1 MNSNLVQRKLFVA
14 LSSVVL
20 LAQPALAATPVAQP
34 AAKPLPTG
42 TMLMPM
48 QPKLDTYE
56 PDAPNQAPKTS
67 GTSSTQQQ
75 LIESEN
81 NNASSTVAESDPN
94 ELKPAPE
101 NVSAESG
108 FEDDDSDLGLPP
120 GAKLKGTIQLIADD
134 TEFDQQTNTFLGT
147 GNAIVL
153 IGGEDSKLEADTI
166 LYDQNNQT
174 IDARGAV
181 RIYRNGQLTTGSA
194 FKFKVNSDEYLI
206 TNPDTEIQGAD
217 IIARKSIGNSR
228 NVAFSDGTMQMP
240 TPFSFQRNAV
250 FGPLGFLEETAE
262 KHMHPDAYVP
272 EHPSWKFKARRM
284 VYERYKDVGNLTVL
298 GGRVCFGKF
307 SIPVGKIMTTV
318 GGTNQRLQMPITPQ
332 IGNNLQMGGIS
343 FGPSFNYGVG
353 TNGVFRVIPM
363 MQIGGRNSTSG
374 SSQTGQIGAGARIS
388 YEGQKLSTQIAY
400 GTVSNLVVGDLRYNF
415 TRSTKFQMGVNR
427 FIEDGIFGARRP
439 RYIAEAVN
447 LRGTTKIPYLASVT
461 FRTSGGWAS
470 DDPNLLNLTPEYKKL
485 FNMPVTDKITKAM
498 RFEEQINAS
507 TLPLFAY
514 GDNKLGAKLGLSAG
528 AALRG
533 YSTGDA
539 MLMAQVGPVLNLY
552 LKRLR
557 VNTGYFQSGV
567 KGQSPFV
574 FDQFINGSQSTYVQ
588 GDLKICKFLTVGT
601 SIGYNLNAKLL
612 TNRSISAAIGPEDM
626 KFIFLYDTIRGINR
640 YGFDVLFG
648 QPIPYNKLVLKNS
661 PDQGQLGSGI

>member
-14 LSSVVL
+14 LASAVL
-20 LAQPALAATPVAQP
+20 LVQPTLAATPVTQP
-34 AAKPLPTG
+34 AGKPLPTG

-56 PDAPNQAPKTS
+56 PDSAPATKNPDTK
-67 GTSSTQQQ
+67 QQQ
-75 LIESEN
+75 LINSEN
-81 NNASSTVAESDPN
+81 PNASTSGSSVAETVFDPN
-94 ELKPAPE
+94 GLKPTPE

-108 FEDDDSDLGLPP
+108 IDEDDSDLGLPV

-228 NVAFSDGTMQMP
+228 NVAFSQGTLQMP
-240 TPFSFQRNAV
+240 QPFSFQRNAV

-262 KHMHPDAYVP
+262 KHMHPDAYLP
-272 EHPSWKFKARRM
+272 NKPSWKFKARRM

-298 GGRVCFGKF
+298 GGRVCFGNL
-307 SIPVGKIMTTV
+307 SIPVGKITTTV
-318 GGTNQRLQMPITPQ
+318 GGTNQRLLMPITPQ

-353 TNGVFRVIPM
+353 RSGMFKVIPL

-374 SSQTGQIGAGARIS
+374 TSQTGQIGAGARLS
-388 YEGQKLSTQIAY
+388 YTGDRLNAQIAY
-400 GTVSNLVVGDLRYNF
+400 GSVSNLVVGD
-415 TRSTKFQMGVNR
+415 
-427 FIEDGIFGARRP
+427 
-439 RYIAEAVN
+439 
-447 LRGTTKIPYLASVT
+447 
-461 FRTSGGWAS
+461 
-470 DDPNLLNLTPEYKKL
+470 
-485 FNMPVTDKITKAM
+485 
-498 RFEEQINAS
+498 
-507 TLPLFAY
+507 
-514 GDNKLGAKLGLSAG
+514 
-528 AALRG
+528 
-533 YSTGDA
+533 
-539 MLMAQVGPVLNLY
+539 
-552 LKRLR
+552 
-557 VNTGYFQSGV
+557 
-567 KGQSPFV
+567 
-574 FDQFINGSQSTYVQ
+574 
-588 GDLKICKFLTVGT
+588 
-601 SIGYNLNAKLL
+601 
-612 TNRSISAAIGPEDM
+612 
-626 KFIFLYDTIRGINR
+626 
-640 YGFDVLFG
+640 
-648 QPIPYNKLVLKNS
+648 
-661 PDQGQLGSGI
+661 

>member
-1 MNSNLVQRKLFVA
+1 MNSKLVQRKIFVA
-14 LSSVVL
+14 LSSVVF
-20 LAQPALAATPVAQP
+20 LAQPSMAATPVAQP
-34 AAKPLPTG
+34 APKPLPTG

-56 PDAPNQAPKTS
+56 PDQPSPQPASKNS
-67 GTSSTQQQ
+67 STSSAQQQ
-75 LIESEN
+75 ILDSEN
-81 NNASSTVAESDPN
+81 PTETAANQN
-94 ELKPAPE
+94 ELKPTPE

-108 FEDDDSDLGLPP
+108 IDEDDSDLGLPV

-228 NVAFSDGTMQMP
+228 NVAFSQGTLQMP
-240 TPFSFQRNAV
+240 QPFSFQRNAV
-250 FGPLGFLEETAE
+250 FGPLGFIEETAE
-262 KHMHPDAYVP
+262 KHMHPDAYLP
-272 EHPSWKFKARRM
+272 NKPSWKFKARRM

-298 GGRVCFGKF
+298 GGRVCFGNL
-307 SIPVGKIMTTV
+307 SIPVGKITTTV
-318 GGTNQRLQMPITPQ
+318 GGTNQRLLMPITPQ

-353 TNGVFRVIPM
+353 KSGMFKVIPM

-374 SSQTGQIGAGARIS
+374 TSQTGQIGAGARIS
-388 YEGQKLSTQIAY
+388 YTGDRLNAQIAY
-400 GTVSNLVVGDLRYNF
+400 GSVSNLVVGDLRYNF

-427 FIEDGIFGARRP
+427 FIEDGIFGARRA
-439 RYIAEAVN
+439 RYIAELVD
-447 LRGTTKIPYLASVT
+447 LRGISKIPYLASVT

-485 FNMPVTDKITKAM
+485 FNMPLGDKITKAM
-498 RFEEQINAS
+498 RFEEQINVS

-514 GDNKLGAKLGLSAG
+514 GDNKLGVKLGFSAA

-533 YSTGDA
+533 YSTGDS

-557 VNTGYFQSGV
+557 LNTGYFQSGV

-588 GDLKICKFLTVGT
+588 GDIKLCKYLTVGT

-626 KFIFLYDTIRGINR
+626 KFIVLYDTIRGINR
-640 YGFDVLFG
+640 YGFDILFG